1 MPKLYK
7 FKPLKWKPIVG
18 FNGAYGPGAER
29 ANIFEGYV
37 VIYRYGEVGVDCDE
51 EEWRLSGRNCD
62 GLHMSKKQVK
72 AMANRIVR
80 DIAKDFL
87 EEVRPPRKRGKR

>member
-7 FKPLKWKPIVG
+7 FKPLTWEKIPCEDQLFGI
-18 FNGAYGPGAER
+18 GAER
-29 ANIFEGYV
+29 AKIFQGYITV
-37 VIYRYGEVGVDCDE
+37 YRYGDEGEWWCNGYDCT
-51 EEWRLSGRNCD
+51 N
-62 GLHMSKKQVK
+62 LHMSKRQAK